1 MAIIGI
7 RRLTWMVED
16 VAACVR
22 FFTDFGLSL
31 IERDGTSAL
40 FEAADGSQSLFLAK
54 GHARLPQ
61 GTAQTTRGVHE
72 CVWAV
77 DSVEGLARLTARLAP
92 VVTLTTD
99 AEGVVHFVTPF
110 GQAIGLQVWQPR
122 AVFGAPTPQNTVGR
136 IARLNQ
142 PRKWIDRAVPKRTH
156 HCVWKIGR
164 AHV

>member
-54 GHARLPQ
+54 GHARLQ
-61 GTAQTTRGVHE
+61 
-72 CVWAV
+72 
-77 DSVEGLARLTARLAP
+77 
-92 VVTLTTD
+92 
-99 AEGVVHFVTPF
+99 
-110 GQAIGLQVWQPR
+110 
-122 AVFGAPTPQNTVGR
+122 
-136 IARLNQ
+136 
-142 PRKWIDRAVPKRTH
+142 
-156 HCVWKIGR
+156 IGR

>member
-31 IERDGTSAL
+31 IEQDETSAL
-40 FEAADGSQSLFLAK
+40 FEAADGSQSLFLAR
-54 GHARLPQ
+54 GHERLPK

-77 DSVEGLARLTARLAP
+77 DSEEGMARLRARLET
-92 VVTLTTD
+92 VVPLSTD

-110 GQAIGLQVWQPR
+110 G
-122 AVFGAPTPQNTVGR
+122 
-136 IARLNQ
+136 
-142 PRKWIDRAVPKRTH
+142 
-156 HCVWKIGR
+156 
-164 AHV
+164 